1 MKKIIKA
8 ITLFLIIAIFS
19 EVSYAAECLNS
30 GEFNEKYMNNNVMWS
45 GKEWI
50 TDTYPPKISQD
61 GTDFTEVEGNEEIP
75 NIMKFGQ
82 FGYKY
87 VWTGSDYLV
96 YKKNHG
102 YLDANDIK
110 YMYRLSEDFNTIL
123 NTYQIPNLINN
134 LEFIDDKIFIA
145 TENVLPMYRVNGD
158 PSSGILKAY
167 RFLFEIYYS
176 TDCVEWTK
184 VENDIIKS
192 FYGDGINMQKI
203 NDKLFINHMLYSDD
217 KLIDIKYEAHEP
229 CRVSKVGSYICEVVP
244 DNEYKTEN
252 NTVLAFSN
260 DGVYWAYLPIDI
272 KTNVIQK
279 VFELGDEIVIED
291 YRDYYVGDKEE
302 VFSQLREKLPN
313 NPVYVKFNDDIL
325 GFDEPPI
332 IEDGSTLV
340 PMRFLFEQMGADV
353 EWDSETQTATAT
365 LDNTAVTFSIDNINA
380 EVNKTPAQ
388 MDVPARLV
396 NGKTMVPLRFLSENM
411 GYDVDWD
418 ADSRT
423 AIVNS

>member
-8 ITLFLIIAIFS
+8 ITLFVIIAIFS
-19 EVSYAAECLNS
+19 EVSYAAEYLNS
-30 GEFNEKYMNNNVMWS
+30 VEFNRKRMDENIIWS

-61 GTDFTEVEGNEEIP
+61 GTNFTKMDGNEEIP
-75 NIMKFGQ
+75 DIMKFSR
-82 FGYKY
+82 YMY

-96 YKKNHG
+96 YKKAHS
-102 YLDANDIK
+102 YLDANDTK

-134 LEFIDDKIFIA
+134 MEFIDDKIFIA
-145 TENVLPMYRVNGD
+145 TENVLPNYKEVGD
-158 PSSGILKAY
+158 PHSGVWGQTKTAY
-167 RFLFEIYYS
+167 EIYYS

-192 FYGDGINMQKI
+192 FYNGKINMQKI
-203 NDKLFINHMLYSDD
+203 NNKLFINHMLYSDGQ
-217 KLIDIKYEAHEP
+217 LVSIQYEEHKP
-229 CRVSKVGSYICEVVP
+229 DRTYKVDSYICEESYR
-244 DNEYKTEN
+244 NEYKTEN
-252 NTVLAFSN
+252 NTVLAFSK
-260 DGVYWAYLPIDI
+260 DGIYWAYMDI
-272 KTNVIQK
+272 AKKMDSIQTIS
-279 VFELGDEIVIED
+279 EAGNEIMIKD
-291 YRDYYVGDKEE
+291 IYGTYVCNKEE

-313 NPVYVKFNDDIL
+313 NPIYVKFNGDIL

-353 EWDSETQTATAT
+353 EWDGKTKTATAT
-365 LDNTAVTFSIDNINA
+365 LGDKEITFSIDNVNARIN
-380 EVNKTPAQ
+380 NKPAK

>member
-8 ITLFLIIAIFS
+8 IILFLIIAIFS
-19 EVSYAAECLNS
+19 EVSYAAEYLNS
-30 GEFNEKYMNNNVMWS
+30 VEFNRKRMDENIIWS

-61 GTDFTEVEGNEEIP
+61 ATEFMSVEENEDVKEELKNYRYI
-75 NIMKFGQ
+75 
-82 FGYKY
+82 Y
-87 VWTGSDYLV
+87 VWTGNDYLV
-96 YKKNHG
+96 YQSNPDYRKYNMQK
-102 YLDANDIK
+102 YL
-110 YMYRLSEDFNTIL
+110 YRLSADFQQIL
-123 NTYQIPNLINN
+123 NIYEIPNWITQMA
-134 LEFIDDKIFIA
+134 FIDDKIYIS
-145 TENVLPMYRVNGD
+145 TKNVYPKKDGDRVIGI
-158 PSSGILKAY
+158 SSDDYG
-167 RFLFEIYYS
+167 IYYS
-176 TDCVEWTK
+176 TDYFEWRK
-184 VENDIIKS
+184 LDFEGYDLIEFRNQLFVGNNLCFNDDVIK
-192 FYGDGINMQKI
+192 I
-203 NDKLFINHMLYSDD
+203 LYETYSGYP
-217 KLIDIKYEAHEP
+217 KY
-229 CRVSKVGSYICEVVP
+229 KVGQYLCE
-244 DNEYKTEN
+244 NEYKTDN

-260 DGVYWAYLPIDI
+260 DGIYWAYMIVD
-272 KTNVIQK
+272 KANIQGIS
-279 VFELGDEIVIED
+279 ELGDEILIQKD
-291 YRDYYVGDKEE
+291 YRNYYACNKEE

-340 PMRFLFEQMGADV
+340 PMRFLFEQMGAEV

-365 LDNTAVTFSIDNINA
+365 IDNKAVTFSIDNVNARIN
-380 EVNKTPAQ
+380 NKPAK

>member
-19 EVSYAAECLNS
+19 EVSYAAEYLNS
-30 GEFNEKYMNNNVMWS
+30 VEFNEKYMNNNVMWS

-50 TDTYPPKISQD
+50 TDSYPPKISQD
-61 GTDFTEVEGNEEIP
+61 GTDFTEIEGNKEIP
-75 NIMKFGQ
+75 NIMKFGHC
-82 FGYKY
+82 KY

-96 YKKNHG
+96 YQKNHS
-102 YLDANDIK
+102 YLDVNHTK

-145 TENVLPMYRVNGD
+145 TENVLPNYKEFGN
-158 PSSGILKAY
+158 PHSGVWSQTKTAY
-167 RFLFEIYYS
+167 EIYYS
-176 TDCVEWTK
+176 TDCVEWTN
-184 VENDIIKS
+184 VDNDIIKS
-192 FYGDGINMQKI
+192 FYNGKIDMQKI

-332 IEDGSTLV
+332 IENGSTLV

-365 LDNTAVTFSIDNINA
+365 LDNTVVTFSIDNINE
-380 EVNKTPAQ
+380 EVNKTSAT
-388 MDVPARLV
+388 MDVPARLI

-411 GYDVDWD
+411 GYNVDWD

-423 AIVNS
+423 AIIK